1 MALTEREQQML
12 EQLEKQF
19 KEDDP
24 QFAHTMET
32 DPGRPSSSLRRIV
45 GGILMTIAGFGLLLF
60 GLALPNPIANLV
72 IGLTGFAAMVTGL
85 YLATQK
91 VFRKQTPGLKK
102 VQTTDGSSAPS
113 PKEESKDTIS
123 NVAWWSLMFWWV

>member
-32 DPGRPSSSLRRIV
+32 EPGPVSSIRRVV
-45 GGILMTIAGFGLLLF
+45 GGVLMTIAGFALLLF
-60 GLALPNPIANLV
+60 GLALPNPVANLI

-91 VFRKQTPGLKK
+91 VFGKQPRG
-102 VQTTDGSSAPS
+102 
-113 PKEESKDTIS
+113 
-123 NVAWWSLMFWWV
+123 